1 MSLSVYRISVA
12 GATPLG
18 GTMRVCEVLDIDEED
33 YTYALKFPVMGNP
46 RLEVDPNH
54 CRICGLLVQWKEED
68 ERKKEEG

>member
-1 MSLSVYRISVA
+1 
-12 GATPLG
+12 
-18 GTMRVCEVLDIDEED
+18 MRVCEVLDIDEED

-68 ERKKEEG
+68 ERKKEER